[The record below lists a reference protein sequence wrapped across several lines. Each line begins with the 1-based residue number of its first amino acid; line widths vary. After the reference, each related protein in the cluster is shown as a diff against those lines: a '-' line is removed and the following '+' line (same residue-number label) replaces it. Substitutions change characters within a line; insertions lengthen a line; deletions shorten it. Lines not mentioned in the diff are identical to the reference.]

1 MLVQTS
7 SQLVRTALRTGIAP
21 GQPSPPRGRRR
32 KIGSVPAAA
41 SELRSVSIWCRIIML
56 QEVSGLM
63 DTRTNGYWDYWMLG
77 LLDTRT
83 IGYRNI
89 EYWTIGNLTAFDT

>member
-1 MLVQTS
+1 
-7 SQLVRTALRTGIAP
+7 
-21 GQPSPPRGRRR
+21 
-32 KIGSVPAAA
+32 
-41 SELRSVSIWCRIIML
+41 ML

-83 IGYRNI
+83 IGYSDYWILGLLDIGILNI
-89 EYWTIGNLTAFDT
+89 GLLGI

>member
-1 MLVQTS
+1 
-7 SQLVRTALRTGIAP
+7 
-21 GQPSPPRGRRR
+21 
-32 KIGSVPAAA
+32 
-41 SELRSVSIWCRIIML
+41 ML

-83 IGYRNI
+83 IGYSDYWILGLLDTRTIGYRNI